1 MESLGDLPIFRPR
14 IGGRRSPRGQQSR
27 FRNALL
33 SWARPRTCR
42 RTIASSAASGFGD
55 RSRRVVVKAHVARLR
70 AGGAKAAAL
79 HLRYIERDGVEKD
92 GSRGVLYGADGPL
105 HAETFEQPRLAE
117 KHQFRI
123 IVAPEDGSELDLTAY
138 VRRLMGQVERD
149 LGRKVEWAAVNH
161 YDTAHPHAHLV
172 VRGVDR
178 KGRELRLDRAYISNG
193 MRSRAQE
200 LATQELGPRRH
211 LDVQRA
217 RAHEVTQDRL
227 TSLDREIDRR
237 ASSGR
242 VDVRSLQAG
251 RADAAT
257 LVARLEHIEGLRLV
271 ARESRA
277 SWTLSPGWQEQLRE
291 LGARGDILKQMHR
304 AVAGDRTRYRILRPG
319 EPLDVERPDASPV
332 QLARVASKGLS
343 DELKGAFYAVLET
356 PSGHA
361 YHVPLDARGAETLR
375 PGDLVHVTTRR
386 EPAVRPVDHEVA
398 RASQAAGGVY
408 TLEPTVDAASHPHVR
423 RLRELERLGL
433 AAADGP
439 LRWRV
444 SPTLLDDLQERHR
457 VAPARYRLLTRQEP
471 LTLEQ
476 QVHHAGDTWLD
487 RVEPDACAPYG
498 FGLAVRRALEQRR
511 EVLRERA
518 VGLETPNPSE
528 KVPEEKRRAVG
539 REMAARSG
547 QVFLA
552 EPPEGFSGRM
562 SLPGIR
568 TTATAYVVVSDGS
581 RFVLLHANE
590 SLRTWSGRTVVVTCD
605 AGGQPVV
612 RPARERNLGR

>member
-1 MESLGDLPIFRPR
+1 
-14 IGGRRSPRGQQSR
+14 
-27 FRNALL
+27 
-33 SWARPRTCR
+33 
-42 RTIASSAASGFGD
+42 
-55 RSRRVVVKAHVARLR
+55 
-70 AGGAKAAAL
+70 L

-92 GSRGVLYGADGPL
+92 GSKGVLYGPDGPL
-105 HAETFEQPRLAE
+105 HAETFEQPRLGE

-123 IVAPEDGSELDLTAY
+123 IIAPEDGAELDLTVY

-217 RAHEVTQDRL
+217 RAHDVTQDRL

-242 VDVRSLQAG
+242 VDVRSLQSG

-257 LVARLEHIEGLRLV
+257 LVARLEHLEGLRL
-271 ARESRA
+271 ATREDRA
-277 SWTLSPGWQEQLRE
+277 SWTLFPGWQEQLRE
-291 LGARGDILKQMHR
+291 LGARGDILKQVHR

-319 EPLDVERPDASPV
+319 EPLDVERPGASPV

-343 DELKGAFYAVLET
+343 DELKGTFYAVLET

-361 YHVPLDARGAETLR
+361 YHVPLDARVAETVR
-375 PGDLVHVTTRR
+375 AGDLLYVATPR
-386 EPAVRPVDHEVA
+386 EPVVRPIDREIA
-398 RASQAAGGVY
+398 RAAQAAGGEY
-408 TLEPTVDAASHPHVR
+408 ALKPMTERARPPHAR

-433 AAADGP
+433 AVAQGP
-439 LRWRV
+439 DRWKV

-457 VAPARYRLLTRQEP
+457 TAPPRYRLLTRQEP
-471 LTLEQ
+471 LSLEQ
-476 QVHHAGDTWLD
+476 QVHRAGPVWLD
-487 RVEPDACAPYG
+487 RVEPEACASYG
-498 FGLAVRRALEQRR
+498 FGLVVRRALEQRR
-511 EVLRERA
+511 EVLRQRA
-518 VGLETPNPSE
+518 VGPEAPDRPQVE
-528 KVPEEKRRAVG
+528 EEKRQAVG

-547 QVFLA
+547 QVFLVDV
-552 EPPEGFSGRM
+552 PEGFRGRVRPLGAG
-562 SLPGIR
+562 SPGSPY
-568 TTATAYVVVSDGS
+568 AVVTDGS
-581 RFVLLHANE
+581 RFVLLRLTD
-590 SLRTWSGRTVVVTCD
+590 SLRAWAGRTVTVARD
-605 AGGQPVV
+605 AQGLTVV
-612 RPARERNLGR
+612 RRAPDKDLGR